1 MQITFTEQDFKKDT
15 KSCKVLKMILDV
27 MGGEEPDKRKEP
39 ALTEEDPRVEAWETV
54 PQSESDKKK
63 KDEESYPEPVQEVQA
78 PEIALEEARAELAKY
93 AKKRSPK
100 EAKEL
105 LKSLGAD
112 KLTDLPAN
120 CYSKLLAAIKE
131 G

>member
-27 MGGEEPDKRKEP
+27 MGGEEPDKRKET
-39 ALTEEDPRVEAWETV
+39 ALPEEEPRVVTWETI

-63 KDEESYPEPVQEVQA
+63 MDEDSCPEPGEQS
-78 PEIALEEARAELAKY
+78 PGITLEEARAELAKY

-100 EAKEL
+100 DAKEL

-112 KLTDLPAN
+112 KLTDLPAD